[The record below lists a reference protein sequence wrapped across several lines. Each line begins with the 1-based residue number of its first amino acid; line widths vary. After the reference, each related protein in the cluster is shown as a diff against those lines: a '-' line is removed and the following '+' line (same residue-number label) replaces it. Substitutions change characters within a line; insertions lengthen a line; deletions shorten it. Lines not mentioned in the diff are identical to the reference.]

1 MLLLAMQVEHL
12 STPCGA
18 SNARLLQQMEMHML
32 LTLMV
37 HQLTASIPASY
48 PGAKEA
54 RIRACYLNCTPSL
67 WPTTSLHRLPLP
79 AAYTGPQLALQA
91 MPSLVGGQHS
101 RQQCRP
107 SSQQQLL

>member
-1 MLLLAMQVEHL
+1 ML
-12 STPCGA
+12 
-18 SNARLLQQMEMHML
+18 ARCSKPFLREMHML
-32 LTLMV
+32 LSLMV
-37 HQLTASIPASY
+37 HQLQLTASIPTSY
-48 PGAKEA
+48 QAAKEA

-67 WPTTSLHRLPLP
+67 WARTSLHRLPLP